1 MNLRNVAL
9 FYDLTSVE
17 ICSTWYNVARNTFPF
32 FHMKNSENKLIEIHT
47 DANLNNAKLVDLDK
61 LEAAAK
67 AAAHIFKREEEERS
81 SHGTALAGR

>member
-1 MNLRNVAL
+1 
-9 FYDLTSVE
+9 
-17 ICSTWYNVARNTFPF
+17 
-32 FHMKNSENKLIEIHT
+32 MKNSENKLIEIHT